1 MQLYELLSNGKILFY
16 IYSTLIHLPSH
27 HKYNLEMNVSL
38 TYISVLQFNQCLQEC
53 QPTPHRRWA
62 HPRHSAPYSLR
73 TTLNRSKTCSPTWR
87 TRSWGQSWRPIAATR
102 TPPLTLCSKWT
113 ATEARGGSIRERMR
127 PGEGGLDGNK
137 TKGWGRRLKK
147 TAWRMINS
155 YEKHNAY
162 VICYVFL
169 SDLVNNL
176 H

>member
-1 MQLYELLSNGKILFY
+1 MHF
-16 IYSTLIHLPSH
+16 STLIHLPSH
-27 HKYNLEMNVSL
+27 QTFELDMNVSL

-127 PGEGGLDGNK
+127 PGEEGLDGNK